1 MVYTQRKM
9 SLEILET
16 LYLPKIQERLKKKGI
31 NVTVSGIQNRND
43 TYFDI
48 WLSDTAW
55 SFSIHPDMP
64 ITHSST
70 YTITVWWNRLPTPWG
85 KPSQFDEIMKAIA
98 YIWADFQ
105 QTTFACKTGEL
116 IKDKYC
122 ASG

>member
-1 MVYTQRKM
+1 M

-16 LYLPKIQERLKKKGI
+16 LYLPKIQERLKKEGI
-31 NVTVSGIQNRND
+31 DVTISSLTIQLTN
-43 TYFDI
+43 
-48 WLSDTAW
+48 TAW